1 MKIDCVFSG
10 GGIKG
15 ISFIGALQSIEESN
29 LQIERVAGV
38 SAGAI
43 IGAFLMAGYTS
54 SEIFDL
60 VYEKDMKE
68 FLDVPLLTKIFPF
81 TKWYFL
87 YDRLGM
93 YKGERLEEWIFTQLA
108 EKDIYTFA
116 DIPDGSLKMIVSD
129 LTLEKLIVIP
139 DDLERIYGINAAQ
152 FSVAKAVRMSASF
165 PYFFMPK
172 RIVSTTKQESVIV
185 DGGLVSNFPVWLF
198 HTRRKTFKRPVLGI
212 HIKNEG
218 ESDDPPKI
226 TNALSM
232 LQALFS
238 TMKGAHD
245 DRYISL
251 AASENILTIPVEDV
265 PTMDLEI
272 SQQVKW
278 ELFTQGYERTTEFLR
293 SWPT

>member
-15 ISFIGALQSIEESN
+15 FSFIGALQSIEESN

-68 FLDVPLLTKIFPF
+68 FLDVPLLIKIFPF

-129 LTLEKLIVIP
+129 LT
-139 DDLERIYGINAAQ
+139 
-152 FSVAKAVRMSASF
+152 
-165 PYFFMPK
+165 
-172 RIVSTTKQESVIV
+172 
-185 DGGLVSNFPVWLF
+185 
-198 HTRRKTFKRPVLGI
+198 
-212 HIKNEG
+212 
-218 ESDDPPKI
+218 
-226 TNALSM
+226 
-232 LQALFS
+232 
-238 TMKGAHD
+238 
-245 DRYISL
+245 
-251 AASENILTIPVEDV
+251 
-265 PTMDLEI
+265 
-272 SQQVKW
+272 
-278 ELFTQGYERTTEFLR
+278 
-293 SWPT
+293 